1 MALIIRSLKNTVH
14 IIQLNQSDK
23 VYYVQIGLFP
33 PTPTYPRMSEQ
44 LKEKYQF
51 H

>member
-1 MALIIRSLKNTVH
+1 M
-14 IIQLNQSDK
+14 
-23 VYYVQIGLFP
+23 YYVQIGLFP

-51 H
+51 HETYIVQLCVRYPLHYFHKKAF